1 MRCWVLPNEL
11 CVIKHPFKRLVA
23 RHGSRG
29 GGERL
34 GGGGGERLGGGEGG
48 RLGGGEGER
57 LGGGEGERSG
67 GGEGE
72 AVGGQPEQQQVTCL
86 VSTPLVVLQ
95 LMDLP
100 ANVSNALP
108 QPPASAPRTLVLLT
122 CLPPVLNQT
131 RRAGSAIVMH
141 EGKEITP
148 PTCARVPGPFAT
160 AIRVA
165 ADRAVVAVLHLVGCS
180 ACGPTAG
187 RSGAACL
194 AEGGLELQQQ
204 ERELRLNTRRPAALL
219 RQLAQAN
226 QGTAT
231 HSFWAWAPEPGG
243 C

>member
-1 MRCWVLPNEL
+1 M
-11 CVIKHPFKRLVA
+11 
-23 RHGSRG
+23 
-29 GGERL
+29 
-34 GGGGGERLGGGEGG
+34 
-48 RLGGGEGER
+48 
-57 LGGGEGERSG
+57 
-67 GGEGE
+67 
-72 AVGGQPEQQQVTCL
+72 TCL

-108 QPPASAPRTLVLLT
+108 QPPASAPRTHQPVSASCLPAVLLT